1 MGEIGL
7 DYHYDLSER
16 DVQKEVFSRQLSLAR
31 KLGLP
36 VVLHT
41 RDAWKDTL
49 DILREEGSFPHGLLL
64 HCFSGSAEIMKI
76 LSEKYDAY
84 FAFGGAIT
92 FKNYGGAELVRTVGE
107 NRLLC
112 ETDCPYLTPEPFRGK
127 VNRPAFV
134 RYTLEKSRQ
143 LEESPFRRRS
153 ALPKTTRRVF
163 RA

>member
-1 MGEIGL
+1 M
-7 DYHYDLSER
+7 
-16 DVQKEVFSRQLSLAR
+16 
-31 KLGLP
+31 
-36 VVLHT
+36 
-41 RDAWKDTL
+41 

-112 ETDCPYLTPEPFRGK
+112 VKPTAPIL
-127 VNRPAFV
+127 RP
-134 RYTLEKSRQ
+134 SR
-143 LEESPFRRRS
+143 SGARS
-153 ALPKTTRRVF
+153 TVPRL
-163 RA
+163 